1 MRVGGSEGRRE
12 EGRREGGGNREW
24 VSFVPEQ
31 KILKRPVFVLQ
42 ISLQSEMTCF
52 YVLLHWL
59 FEILF

>member
-31 KILKRPVFVLQ
+31 KILKRPVFC
-42 ISLQSEMTCF
+42 TTNF
-52 YVLLHWL
+52 
-59 FEILF
+59 FAK

>member
-31 KILKRPVFVLQ
+31 KILKRPFLYYKFLCKVK
-42 ISLQSEMTCF
+42 
-52 YVLLHWL
+52 
-59 FEILF
+59 